1 MPNMQGI
8 YDLTTCK
15 PTNMITN
22 AGISGGSY
30 SSVSPGLKGMYS
42 EEVVAGIQ
50 YDVGYD
56 LVLGASYIHR
66 DLGRIIEDMSP
77 NAGSDFLIANPGET
91 PDPGVIKDLQ
101 SQIAATNGPDEEGG
115 AHQGA
120 RPLPAGQ
127 RRLPQAEA

>member
-1 MPNMQGI
+1 
-8 YDLTTCK
+8 
-15 PTNMITN
+15 
-22 AGISGGSY
+22 
-30 SSVSPGLKGMYS
+30 MYS

-91 PDPGVIKDLQ
+91 PDPGAIKDLQ
-101 SQIAATNGPDEEGG
+101 SQIAATTDPMKKAALTKD
-115 AHQGA
+115 A
-120 RPLPAGQ
+120 RPLSAAQ
-127 RRLPQAEA
+127 RRLPQAEAQLRRPRADGDQAPLAQLPHPGVVHLLAHAR